1 MTAEEYGRLLARIRE
16 EVEVAAAAFY
26 TAGEINRWAQEDP
39 ANLEKLNRDARFW
52 NLQVHGLL
60 TAYLMGLGRLFDN
73 RRDSHSIV
81 ELLDATEKYPGF
93 FSKRALRERKER
105 TPGHQEPAAMD
116 ASLDG
121 VWEPTKK
128 DLQEFRKEVGPSCR
142 IYRDRY
148 DTIRNMIFAHI
159 GKDTKVI
166 ADAVGKSL
174 LAEIDMMFLDL
185 LEVMDSLHALFDN
198 GAQHERRVGPHR
210 FAREVQARTLAVL
223 NRL

>member
-39 ANLEKLNRDARFW
+39 GNLEKLNRDARFW
-52 NLQVHGLL
+52 NLQVHGLR
-60 TAYLMGLGRLFDN
+60 TAYLMGLGRLFDT
-73 RRDSHSIV
+73 RRDSHSVV

-93 FSKRALRERKER
+93 FSKQALRERKER
-105 TPGHQEPAAMD
+105 TPGYQGPETIE

-121 VWEPTKK
+121 VWQPTKK
-128 DLQEFRKEVGPSCR
+128 ELQEFRKEVGPSLR

-148 DTIRNMIFAHI
+148 DTIRNMVFAHI
-159 GKDTKVI
+159 GKDQQLI
-166 ADAVGKSL
+166 ADAVAKTL

-185 LEVMDSLHALFDN
+185 LEVMDGLHALFDN
-198 GAQHERRVGPHR
+198 GVKHERRIGPHR
-210 FAREVQARTLAVL
+210 YAREIEARTLAVL
-223 NRL
+223 KRL